1 MLLLYGTVV
10 FFNRY
15 KDDALIPKDD
25 YSYQVLYLRDGTIS
39 LEIFY
44 PKADKDAAI
53 FKCEAQNEK
62 GVAISESKVTVIS
75 KSRYRRNIWI

>member
-1 MLLLYGTVV
+1 VATPFLLLYGTVV

-15 KDDALIPKDD
+15 KDDAPIPKDD

-44 PKADKDAAI
+44 PKAEHNPSDN
-53 FKCEAQNEK
+53 F
-62 GVAISESKVTVIS
+62 
-75 KSRYRRNIWI
+75 